1 MGEGRRVTL
10 TVGSVLKTPLNFHC
24 RGHSWNP
31 GLGTNIPLCCEVQP
45 KLFFFFFLMEELGFL
60 DSLARTSVFLYR
72 HHLGIVCNGLC
83 ECSLGAIFIYWFSQ
97 FSQSIVN
104 DRMQTIFHT
113 PFLTQVFLLY
123 PHENYQKKKNKIT
136 KETHTFFFSEYRFKK
151 ISTNTSNCEPALWKK
166 VL

>member
-45 KLFFFFFLMEELGFL
+45 KLFFFFLMEELGFL

-83 ECSLGAIFIYWFSQ
+83 ECSLGAIFIY
-97 FSQSIVN
+97 
-104 DRMQTIFHT
+104 
-113 PFLTQVFLLY
+113 
-123 PHENYQKKKNKIT
+123 
-136 KETHTFFFSEYRFKK
+136 
-151 ISTNTSNCEPALWKK
+151 
-166 VL
+166 